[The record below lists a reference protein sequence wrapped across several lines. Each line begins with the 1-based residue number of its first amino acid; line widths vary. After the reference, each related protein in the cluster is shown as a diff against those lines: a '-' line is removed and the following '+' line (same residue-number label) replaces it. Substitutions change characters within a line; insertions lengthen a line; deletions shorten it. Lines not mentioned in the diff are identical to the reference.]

1 VPVETPGIEPGSDSS
16 GGRLAP
22 GLGTHRRPAVK
33 HQDRGA
39 VAIPPSAYASLRQ
52 SAILT
57 VVPFSV
63 IPTRLSVALGDPNPR
78 VAAARDR
85 RPVRDNQPVVRTDAR
100 AAWRGA
106 IAGAIAALAV
116 TVPALARE
124 APVDTIVA
132 ALRHGSVYASP
143 AARPTLVAAQA
154 RRVAREVAKRD
165 PSRIKVVVVSEAEA
179 SRAGGV
185 TALANE
191 LDKRLGAPG
200 TVFVTAGSRSWLVTS
215 FADTDAATAAVQQA
229 FEAHDALVDQ
239 LREAVAG
246 IAAVDPGPDT
256 STGPSSQAPE
266 PAGTHVSA
274 AVWIVVAAVIGL
286 PLAAWAL
293 LTGRRRWRAGRD
305 ARETFDDD
313 LADAR
318 QQLVSLGD
326 DIRDL
331 DIDESMPGA
340 DPAGKRD
347 YDEALDQYQRA
358 ERLLGED
365 ANPRRL
371 ARANAAL
378 AEGRRLMDAA
388 RAQFAD
394 R

>member
-1 VPVETPGIEPGSDSS
+1 VASTDSRA
-16 GGRLAP
+16 GW
-22 GLGTHRRPAVK
+22 LGAIT
-33 HQDRGA
+33 GA
-39 VAIPPSAYASLRQ
+39 I
-52 SAILT
+52 
-57 VVPFSV
+57 
-63 IPTRLSVALGDPNPR
+63 VAL
-78 VAAARDR
+78 
-85 RPVRDNQPVVRTDAR
+85 
-100 AAWRGA
+100 
-106 IAGAIAALAV
+106 ALAG
-116 TVPALARE
+116 PALAND
-124 APVDTIVA
+124 ASVQAIAV

-143 AARPTLVAAQA
+143 AARPTLSAAQA

-165 PSRIKVVVVSEAEA
+165 RGRIKVVVVSEAEA

-191 LDKRLGAPG
+191 LDHRLGAPG
-200 TVFVTAGSRSWLVTS
+200 TVFVTAGSRSWLVT
-215 FADTDAATAAVQQA
+215 AYPDTNAATAAVQQA
-229 FEAHDALVDQ
+229 FDAHDALVDQ

-246 IAAVDPGPDT
+246 IAAVDPGAGT
-256 STGPSSQAPE
+256 STPPASPPPANPAPE

-274 AVWIVVAAVIGL
+274 TVWIVVAAVIGL

-293 LTGRRRWRAGRD
+293 LTGRRRWRARRE

-340 DPAGKRD
+340 DPAGKRSYED
-347 YDEALDQYQRA
+347 ALDQYQRA
-358 ERLLGED
+358 ERLLGEE

-388 RAQFAD
+388 RAQLAD
-394 R
+394 RSPAR

>member
-1 VPVETPGIEPGSDSS
+1 MLES
-16 GGRLAP
+16 R
-22 GLGTHRRPAVK
+22 
-33 HQDRGA
+33 
-39 VAIPPSAYASLRQ
+39 
-52 SAILT
+52 
-57 VVPFSV
+57 
-63 IPTRLSVALGDPNPR
+63 
-78 VAAARDR
+78 
-85 RPVRDNQPVVRTDAR
+85 
-100 AAWRGA
+100 
-106 IAGAIAALAV
+106 
-116 TVPALARE
+116 
-124 APVDTIVA
+124 
-132 ALRHGSVYASP
+132 GSVYASP
-143 AARPTLVAAQA
+143 AAHPTLSAGQA

-165 PSRIKVVVVSEAEA
+165 PGRIKVVVVSEAEA

-191 LDKRLGAPG
+191 LDKRLAGPG
-200 TVFVTAGSRSWLVTS
+200 TMFVTAGSRSWLVTS

-229 FEAHDALVDQ
+229 FEAHDTLVDQ

-246 IAAVDPGPDT
+246 IAAIDPGPDT
-256 STGPSSQAPE
+256 STPPSSRPSQ
-266 PAGTHVSA
+266 PASTHVSA
-274 AVWIVVAAVIGL
+274 TFLIVVAAVIGL
-286 PLAAWAL
+286 PLAGWAL

-318 QQLVSLGD
+318 QRLVSLGD
-326 DIRDL
+326 DIQDL

-340 DPAGKRD
+340 DPAGKRN
-347 YDEALDQYQRA
+347 YDDALDQYQRA